1 MYKIPPLKII
11 CDQLARLEVFADT
24 QNLPNEILARINH
37 ALALCSHL
45 LDELAQP
52 QYNSVYFER
61 QLAQL
66 VERVGIIAQMVA

>member
-1 MYKIPPLKII
+1 MHKIPNLKTI
-11 CDQLARLEVFADT
+11 CDQIARLEVFADAN
-24 QNLPNEILARINH
+24 NLPNETLARINH

-52 QYNSVYFER
+52 QYNSAYFER

-66 VERVGIIAQMVA
+66 VERVGVIALMVA

>member
-1 MYKIPPLKII
+1 MHKIPPLKII
-11 CDQLARLEVFADT
+11 CDQLARLEGFSDT
-24 QNLPNEILARINH
+24 QNLPNETLARINH

-52 QYNSVYFER
+52 QYNSVYFDR

-66 VERVGIIAQMVA
+66 TERVGVIAQMVA

>member
-1 MYKIPPLKII
+1 MHKIPPLKTI
-11 CDQLARLEVFADT
+11 CDQLARLEVFANT

-52 QYNSVYFER
+52 QYNSAYFDR
-61 QLAQL
+61 QLSQL
-66 VERVGIIAQMVA
+66 TARVGVIAQMVA

>member
-1 MYKIPPLKII
+1 MHKIPNLKII

-24 QNLPNEILARINH
+24 QNLPNETLARINH

-52 QYNSVYFER
+52 QYNSAYLDH

-66 VERVGIIAQMVA
+66 TERVGVIAQMVA

>member
-1 MYKIPPLKII
+1 MLKIPYLKTI

-24 QNLPNEILARINH
+24 PNLPNETLARINH

-45 LDELAQP
+45 LDEIAQP

-66 VERVGIIAQMVA
+66 TERVGTIAQMVA

>member
-1 MYKIPPLKII
+1 MHKIPNLKTI
-11 CDQLARLEVFADT
+11 CNQLARLEVFANMD
-24 QNLPNEILARINH
+24 NLPNETLARINH

-52 QYNSVYFER
+52 QYNSAYFER

-66 VERVGIIAQMVA
+66 IERVGIIAQMVA

>member
-1 MYKIPPLKII
+1 MDKIPYLKTI
-11 CDQLARLEVFADT
+11 CDQIARLEVFANT
-24 QNLPNEILARINH
+24 QNLPNETLARINH

-45 LDELAQP
+45 LDEIQCP

-66 VERVGIIAQMVA
+66 TERVGTIALMVA

>member
-1 MYKIPPLKII
+1 MHKISYLKTI
-11 CDQLARLEVFADT
+11 CDQLARLEVFADI
-24 QNLPNEILARINH
+24 QNLPNEILARVNH

-52 QYNSVYFER
+52 QYNSAYFER

-66 VERVGIIAQMVA
+66 TERVGIIAQMVA

>member
-1 MYKIPPLKII
+1 MHKIPYLKTI
-11 CDQLARLEVFADT
+11 CDQIVRLEVFANTD
-24 QNLPNEILARINH
+24 NLPNEILARINH

-52 QYNSVYFER
+52 QYNSVYFEH

-66 VERVGIIAQMVA
+66 VKRMGVIAQMVA

>member
-1 MYKIPPLKII
+1 MHKIPPLKII
-11 CDQLARLEVFADT
+11 CDQLVRLEGFANT
-24 QNLPNEILARINH
+24 QNLPNETLARINH

-52 QYNSVYFER
+52 QYNSAYFER

-66 VERVGIIAQMVA
+66 TERVGTIARMVA